1 MSIDC
6 NVNQDGFRENTL
18 RQMIEKKYPLQP
30 KKTLEFRITSIN
42 VPGSYEI
49 YWKVLNR
56 GEEAQ
61 KRNQIR
67 GQIIKDSGNYE
78 KVEQTLFKGD
88 HVVECYAIKNGILV
102 AKDRIHV
109 PISLNG

>member
-1 MSIDC
+1 M
-6 NVNQDGFRENTL
+6 
-18 RQMIEKKYPLQP
+18 
-30 KKTLEFRITSIN
+30 
-42 VPGSYEI
+42 
-49 YWKVLNR
+49 
-56 GEEAQ
+56 
-61 KRNQIR
+61 
-67 GQIIKDSGNYE
+67 IKDSGNYE